1 VKIHQAQRVA
11 ARDIGGATDTAYESP
26 VRQESQQE
34 ARTEAGAYA
43 DSLDIPLNYGGM
55 MDAVRDAVR
64 ANL

>member
-11 ARDIGGATDTAYESP
+11 ARDIGGTADTAYEAP
-26 VRQESQQE
+26 VRRESQQE
-34 ARTEAGAYA
+34 ARTEADAYA
-43 DSLDIPLNYGGM
+43 DSLDIPLNHGGM